1 MSGPRDYQRSRV
13 YRWESRIVEPR
24 DPTMI
29 AFPAA
34 QAMVN
39 AIWSDMGLRYP
50 PVVEGLSRRA
60 RRTIASANR
69 LSLFLPAKTPAW
81 CLLHEIAHA
90 MTTTVDGHSDGHGAV
105 FIGIYVQLLTRYLR
119 MDETALMQSLQT
131 AGIRVALDAHP
142 VFVSA

>member
-1 MSGPRDYQRSRV
+1 LSGPRDYQRSRV

-24 DPTMI
+24 DPTII

-39 AIWSDMGLRYP
+39 AIWSDMGIRYP
-50 PVVEGLSRRA
+50 PVVEGQSRRTSK
-60 RRTIASANR
+60 TIASANR
-69 LSLFLPAKTPAW
+69 LSLFLPEKTPAW

-90 MTTTVDGHSDGHGAV
+90 MTMTVDGHSDGHGAV
-105 FIGIYVQLLTRYLR
+105 FIGIYVQLLIRYLR
-119 MDETALMQSLQT
+119 MEETVLMQSLQK

-142 VFVSA
+142 VFIRA

>member
-24 DPTMI
+24 DPTII

-39 AIWSDMGLRYP
+39 AIWSDMGIRYP
-50 PVVEGLSRRA
+50 PVVEGQSRRTSK
-60 RRTIASANR
+60 TIASANR
-69 LSLFLPAKTPAW
+69 LSLFLPEKTPAW

-105 FIGIYVQLLTRYLR
+105 FIGVYVQLLTRYLR
-119 MDETALMQSLQT
+119 MDEAALLRSLQK

>member
-1 MSGPRDYQRSRV
+1 
-13 YRWESRIVEPR
+13 
-24 DPTMI
+24 MI

-50 PVVEGLSRRA
+50 PVVEGLSRRTS
-60 RRTIASANR
+60 RTIASANR

-90 MTTTVDGHSDGHGAV
+90 MTTTMDGHSDGHGAV
-105 FIGIYVQLLTRYLR
+105 FIGIYVHLLTRYLR
-119 MDETALMQSLQT
+119 MDEVALMQSLQK